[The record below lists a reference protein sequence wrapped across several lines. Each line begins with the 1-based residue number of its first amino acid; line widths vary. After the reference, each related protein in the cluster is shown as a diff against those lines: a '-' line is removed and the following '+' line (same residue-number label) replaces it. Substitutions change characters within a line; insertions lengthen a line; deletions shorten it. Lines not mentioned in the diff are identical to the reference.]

1 MEDSGPVANNIITL
15 AHVAKIVGVPILVT
29 EQSPE
34 KLGPTIPKLQDPLS
48 KLGVYDPI
56 PKVSFSCCGSED
68 FVQRVY
74 DSGRDT
80 LIITG
85 IETHVCVQ
93 QTALDAMTLG
103 YKLHVVSDAVT
114 SRRREDWSAAT
125 DKMRHAGAIISTTE
139 MVAYELLGKAGTPEF
154 KAAMAYLKW

>member
-1 MEDSGPVANNIITL
+1 M
-15 AHVAKIVGVPILVT
+15 
-29 EQSPE
+29 
-34 KLGPTIPKLQDPLS
+34 
-48 KLGVYDPI
+48 
-56 PKVSFSCCGSED
+56 SFSCCGSED